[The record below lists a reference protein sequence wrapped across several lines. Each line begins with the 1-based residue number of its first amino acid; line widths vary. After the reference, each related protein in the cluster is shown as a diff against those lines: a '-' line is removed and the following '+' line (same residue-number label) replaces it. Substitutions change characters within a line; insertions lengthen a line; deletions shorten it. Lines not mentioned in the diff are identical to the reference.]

1 MSKLHVIVAS
11 FNRASTT
18 VRALRSLRDAAA
30 EAEME
35 FDVTLFDDG
44 SSDGTIGAASAAI
57 ENLYVLIGDGSAF
70 WARSMASAE
79 RAVLSRGE
87 VADDDWLMW
96 FNDDVVLT
104 PSGIRDLFSASAEL
118 AAGVLVGSTSDPSS
132 GELTYGGL
140 RRSRLH
146 PLAFDLVPPPG
157 DTAEGV
163 RVDAFNGNVV
173 LMPVHV
179 ARSIGPIDGGFS
191 HAFADVDYGM
201 RASRSGVPVWV
212 TGGIVGYC
220 SRNPVVV
227 QPSLAAAW
235 RSYVGKKGAGNPGS
249 LIRYLRRHQP
259 RSWWFFF
266 ASSYVLWW
274 ARNLRRSAHRGRTA
288 Q

>member
-1 MSKLHVIVAS
+1 MSKLHVVVAS
-11 FNRASTT
+11 YNRAATT

-30 EAEME
+30 EAEID

-44 SSDGTIGAASAAI
+44 SSDGTIDAASAVV
-57 ENLYVLIGDGSAF
+57 ENLYVLNGDGSAF

-87 VADDDWLMW
+87 VEDDDWLMW
-96 FNDDVVLT
+96 FNDDVELVS
-104 PSGIRDLFSASAEL
+104 SGIRDLISASAKL
-118 AAGVLVGSTSDPSS
+118 AAGVFVGSTTDRSS

-140 RRSRLH
+140 RRSRMH
-146 PLAFDLVPPPG
+146 PLAFDLVPPPS
-157 DTAEGV
+157 DTSEGI
-163 RVDAFNGNVV
+163 RVDAFNGNIV

-179 ARSIGPIDGGFS
+179 ARAIGPIDGGFS
-191 HAFADVDYGM
+191 HAFADVDYGV
-201 RASRSGVPVWV
+201 RASTSGVPVWV

-220 SRNPVVV
+220 SRNPAVV

-249 LIRYLRRHQP
+249 LLRYLRRHQP

-266 ASSYVLWW
+266 TSSYVLWW
-274 ARNLRRSAHRGRTA
+274 ARNLRRSLHRGRTA